1 MLVMIEIENLYK
13 SFNGND
19 VLKGLSL
26 TVKEVETVTVIGRSG
41 SGKSVLLKAIIGLLI
56 PDTGDVWIDGQNVKT
71 LPMNELYKLRL
82 KIGVVFQGSAL
93 LDSLSVA
100 ENVALGLT
108 ENKRIS
114 SDRIREIVKGKL
126 SLVELEGVENKRISE
141 LSGGMKKRVAIA
153 RALAANPSYIL
164 YDEPTTALDPITA
177 RTINELILTLK
188 RKLRITGIVVT
199 HDMESA
205 FYVADRIAM
214 LHDGTI
220 IFDGTPMEVQTTSN
234 PIVQCFVKGGGEY

>member
-1 MLVMIEIENLYK
+1 MIEIENLYK

-26 TVKEVETVTVIGRSG
+26 KVEQGETVTVIGRSG
-41 SGKSVLLKAIIGLLI
+41 CGKSVLLKHIIGLLN
-56 PDTGDVWIDGQNVKT
+56 PDVGDVWVDGQNVKN
-71 LPMNELYKLRL
+71 LPRNELYKLRF

-93 LDSLSVA
+93 LDSLSVGG
-100 ENVALGLT
+100 NVALGLT
-108 ENKRIS
+108 ENMRIS
-114 SDRIREIVKGKL
+114 PDKVKEMVKEKL
-126 SLVELEGVENKRISE
+126 SLVELEGVENKGISE

-188 RKLRITGIVVT
+188 KKLRITGVVVT

-214 LHDGTI
+214 LHDGKI
-220 IFDGTPMEVQTTSN
+220 IFDGTPMEVQTTGN

>member
-1 MLVMIEIENLYK
+1 MIEIENLYK

-19 VLKGLSL
+19 VLKGLFL
-26 TVKEVETVTVIGRSG
+26 KVEEGETVTVIGRSG
-41 SGKSVLLKAIIGLLI
+41 CGKSVLLKHIIGLLR
-56 PDTGDVWIDGQNVKT
+56 PDTGDVWVDGQNVKT
-71 LPMNELYKLRL
+71 LPRNELYKLRL
-82 KIGVVFQGSAL
+82 KIGVVFQSSAL
-93 LDSLSVA
+93 LDSLSVG

-108 ENKRIS
+108 ENKRIPP
-114 SDRIREIVKGKL
+114 DKVKEIVKEKL
-126 SLVELEGVENKRISE
+126 FLVELEGVGDKKISE
-141 LSGGMKKRVAIA
+141 LSGGMKKRVAVA
-153 RALAANPSYIL
+153 RALAVNPSYIL

-177 RTINELILTLK
+177 RTINELILALK
-188 RKLRITGIVVT
+188 KKLRITGIVVT

-214 LHDGTI
+214 LHDGKI

>member
-1 MLVMIEIENLYK
+1 MIKIENLYK
-13 SFNGND
+13 SFND
-19 VLKGLSL
+19 LEVLKGLTL
-26 TVKEVETVTVIGRSG
+26 NVEVGETVTVIGRSG
-41 SGKSVLLKAIIGLLI
+41 CGKSVLLKHIIGLLT
-56 PDTGDVWIDGQNVKT
+56 PDMGDIWVDGKNVRMLSKS
-71 LPMNELYKLRL
+71 ELYKLRL
-82 KIGVVFQGSAL
+82 NIGVVFQGSAL
-93 LDSLSVA
+93 LDFLSVW

-108 ENKRIS
+108 ENQKITVDKAKEVVRQ
-114 SDRIREIVKGKL
+114 KL

-153 RALAANPSYIL
+153 RALAVDPIYIL

-177 RTINELILTLK
+177 RTINELILSLK

-214 LHDGTI
+214 LHDGKI
-220 IFDGTPMEVQTTSN
+220 IFDGTPTEVQTTDN
-234 PIVQCFVKGGGEY
+234 KIVQNFVKGGGQY

>member
-1 MLVMIEIENLYK
+1 MIEIENLYK

-19 VLKGLSL
+19 VLKGLFL
-26 TVKEVETVTVIGRSG
+26 KVEEGETVTVIGRSG
-41 SGKSVLLKAIIGLLI
+41 CGKSVLLKHIIGLLR
-56 PDTGDVWIDGQNVKT
+56 PDTGDVWVDGQNVKT
-71 LPMNELYKLRL
+71 LPRNELYKLRL

-114 SDRIREIVKGKL
+114 SDRIREIVKEKL
-126 SLVELEGVENKRISE
+126 SLVELEGVENKRVSE

-188 RKLRITGIVVT
+188 KKIRITGIVVT

-214 LHDGTI
+214 LHDGKI

-234 PIVQCFVKGGGEY
+234 PIVQCFVKGGSEY

>member
-1 MLVMIEIENLYK
+1 MIKIENLYK
-13 SFNGND
+13 SFND
-19 VLKGLSL
+19 LEVLKGLTL
-26 TVKEVETVTVIGRSG
+26 NVEVGETVTVIGRSG
-41 SGKSVLLKAIIGLLI
+41 CGKSVLLKHIIGLLT
-56 PDTGDVWIDGQNVKT
+56 PDMGDIWVDGKNVKM
-71 LPMNELYKLRL
+71 LSKSELYKLRL
-82 KIGVVFQGSAL
+82 NIGVVFQGSAL
-93 LDSLSVA
+93 LDFLSVW

-108 ENKRIS
+108 ENQKITVDKAKEVVRQ
-114 SDRIREIVKGKL
+114 KL

-153 RALAANPSYIL
+153 RALAVDPIYIL

-177 RTINELILTLK
+177 RTINELILSLK

-214 LHDGTI
+214 LHDGKI
-220 IFDGTPMEVQTTSN
+220 IFDGTPTEVQTTDN
-234 PIVQCFVKGGGEY
+234 KIVQNFVKGGGQY

>member
-1 MLVMIEIENLYK
+1 MIKIENLYK

-26 TVKEVETVTVIGRSG
+26 NVDDGKTVVVIGRSG
-41 SGKSVLLKAIIGLLI
+41 CGKSVLLKHITGLLRA
-56 PDTGDVWIDGQNVKT
+56 DKGDVWVDGQNVT
-71 LPMNELYKLRL
+71 NLSRDELFKLRL

-93 LDSLSVA
+93 LDSLSVG

-108 ENKRIS
+108 ENMRIS
-114 SDRIREIVKGKL
+114 LDKVRRIVKEKL
-126 SLVELEGVENKRISE
+126 SLVELEGVEDKRIPE
-141 LSGGMKKRVAIA
+141 LSGGMKKRVAVA

-177 RTINELILTLK
+177 RTINELILSLK
-188 RKLRITGIVVT
+188 RKLKITGIIVT

-205 FYVADRIAM
+205 FFVADRIAM
-214 LHDGTI
+214 LHDGKI
-220 IFDGTPMEVQTTSN
+220 IFEGIPIEVQTTNN
-234 PIVQCFVKGGGEY
+234 PIVQSFVKGGGKY